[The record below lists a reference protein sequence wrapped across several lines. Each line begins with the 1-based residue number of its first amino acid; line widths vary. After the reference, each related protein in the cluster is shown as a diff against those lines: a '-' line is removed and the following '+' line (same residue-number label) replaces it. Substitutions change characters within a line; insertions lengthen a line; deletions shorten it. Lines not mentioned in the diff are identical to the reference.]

1 MSLFAALEKEASLRW
16 EANLR
21 AGQWV
26 AAFCG
31 GAALVAFCADA
42 VVGLA
47 TLSIAL
53 ASFGWFTMVRCCSK
67 GAAGAV
73 LRAITPALTLAIPSI
88 VLVVVTATSDLATAF
103 TMWTPPLITMC
114 VLGLSTARLE
124 PLRPFVYSLIAAA
137 FYVASYFW
145 LTRHVTSEQRI
156 DMEML
161 NPTEQIERVIFLIG
175 SGVALSMVTRGLRA
189 ALKRAEQRTRENDL
203 FGKYRL
209 GKEIAQGGMATV
221 VDATYCPEGGFERPV
236 AIKRIHA
243 HLATL
248 PEIVSAFRAEAELGA
263 RLAHPNIVAVLDFG
277 RVDDSY
283 FLAMERI
290 DGVDL
295 RALTKR
301 LRRRRLRVPAR
312 LAGFIVT
319 EMLQGLAFAHAGARD
334 RDGQLLRV
342 VHRDLS
348 PGNVMIT
355 RSGDVK
361 ITDFG
366 IACVLKNAARHHTG
380 RIIGSLS
387 YLAPEQAA
395 QGSFDHRADLFAVG
409 VLLHEMLSMK
419 RLFKRDSTAKTL
431 LAILQDD
438 VPLVGGKHGVS
449 RSWDF
454 FLARAL
460 SKDANKRFTS
470 ARSMMDAIQAI
481 LLEHEDALPHAD
493 ELAAFLQKS
502 RALEAEP
509 DLTLVETVLEVPA
522 DGEATAPVEPLESPG
537 ATTRRRDISAA

>member
-16 EANLR
+16 EANMR

-31 GAALVAFCADA
+31 CAALVAFWADA

-47 TLSIAL
+47 TLTIAL
-53 ASFGWFTMVRCCSK
+53 ASFGWFTTVRCCTH
-67 GAAGAV
+67 GAV
-73 LRAITPALTLAIPSI
+73 ASVFRAVTPALTLAIPSI

-103 TMWTPPLITMC
+103 TMWTPPLITVC

-124 PLRPFVYSLIAAA
+124 PLRPFAYSVVATV
-137 FYVASYFW
+137 FYVASYLW

-156 DMEML
+156 DLEML
-161 NPTEQIERVIFLIG
+161 NPTEQIERVIFLLG
-175 SGVALSMVTRGLRA
+175 SGVALSMVTRGLRS
-189 ALKRAEQRTRENDL
+189 ALKRAERRTRENDL

-209 GKEIAQGGMATV
+209 GGEIAQGGMATV

-301 LRRRRLRVPAR
+301 LRRRRVRLPAR
-312 LAGFIVT
+312 LAGFIAH

-366 IACVLKNAARHHTG
+366 IACALKKAARHHTG

-395 QGSFDHRADLFAVG
+395 QRSFDHRADLFAVG

-419 RLFKRDSTAKTL
+419 RLFKRDTTAKTL

-438 VPLVGGKHGVS
+438 VPLVGGKHGVPCA
-449 RSWDF
+449 WDS

-460 SKDANKRFTS
+460 AKDPSRRFTS
-470 ARSMMDAIQAI
+470 ARAMADAIQAI
-481 LLEHEDALPHAD
+481 LLADDDTLPHAD
-493 ELAAFLQKS
+493 DLAAFLISS
-502 RALEAEP
+502 RALELEP
-509 DLTLVETVLEVPA
+509 ELALIPTVPEVLP
-522 DGEATAPVEPLESPG
+522 DVEATMPVELER
-537 ATTRRRDISAA
+537 AARRDISAA